1 MPSVTYISDIHLEF
15 YKASMPFESI
25 LQWKKGDILCLAGD
39 IGYPELPSYQAFLT
53 YASSLFTHVFIIA
66 GNHEYYQ
73 TRDCPHKTIHSVNNH
88 ITDICAQFPNVH
100 FLNNTT
106 YYMPEFDTYV
116 LGTTLWST
124 TTGDHD
130 ELYTYNDFK
139 KIHNMALPEYMDRLH
154 DMSVSYV
161 TGELEKLN
169 MASSNSKII
178 VLTHHMPSY
187 KLIHP
192 SYKGSDINHL
202 FATNLE
208 KLMYTYR
215 IDHWICGHSHTSM
228 NITIHNTQL
237 WMNPV
242 GYPGEHQHVTWDTSF
257 LIL

>member
-1 MPSVTYISDIHLEF
+1 MPTVTYLSDFHLEF
-15 YKASMPFESI
+15 YKKSLPFESI
-25 LQWKKGDILCLAGD
+25 LQWKNGDILCLAGD
-39 IGYPELPSYQAFLT
+39 IGHPELPTYQAFLM

-73 TRDCPHKTIHSVNNH
+73 TVSHPKKTISSVSEQ
-88 ITDICAQFPNVH
+88 IADICQKFPNVH

-130 ELYTYNDFK
+130 EMYIYNDFK
-139 KIHNMALPEYMDRLH
+139 KIHNMFLHEYMDKLH
-154 DMSVSYV
+154 HMSVAYLTS
-161 TGELEKLN
+161 ELEKLV
-169 MASSNSKII
+169 SSTSNII
-178 VLTHHMPSY
+178 VLSHHLPSH
-187 KLIHP
+187 KLIAP
-192 SYKGSDINHL
+192 QYADSDINHL

-215 IDHWICGHSHTSM
+215 IHHWICGHSHTSVNM
-228 NITIHNTQL
+228 KIHKTQL

-242 GYPGEHQHVTWDTSF
+242 GYPGECEHVTWNATFD
-257 LIL
+257 L